1 MDNVFNKPLT
11 YLKGVGPE
19 KAELLKK
26 ELELFTYKDVLLHFP
41 FRYQD
46 RSRVLKIEEIKL
58 GLDQGQFLGKLI
70 DIQLVKGANNSKRLV
85 AWISDGTSELEM
97 VWFQQI
103 AILQK
108 YLEVGK
114 QYLVY
119 GRLTEFKG
127 KISMSHPELNIIN
140 SEFELKSKLGLSP
153 VYPLTEKLNRKG
165 MDSSFFQKMVAQII
179 EECHPFI
186 LENLS
191 VKLKES
197 LGLISRNDAFRL
209 IHLPLNLQESQKAVF
224 RIKFEELFFNQ
235 LGLLKEK
242 KIPIK
247 KFDGFSCSKVGQI
260 FNDFYYN
267 HLPYQLTNA
276 QKRVIKE
283 IYGDLKSGHQLNR
296 LIQGD
301 VGSGKTIVALLS
313 MLIILGNNGQACFL
327 APTEILATQHFLGLS
342 RLLDGLDVNIELLT
356 GSTKTAD
363 RKKIGSQLLD
373 GSLHILV
380 GTHAILEDWVEF
392 KNLGMAVI
400 DEQHKFG
407 VAQRAKLWNKNQVHP
422 HILVMT
428 ATPIPRTLA
437 MTIYGDLDVS
447 VIDELP
453 PGRKDVE
460 THLVYQG
467 SRLRVIGFMKEQIK
481 LGKQV
486 YVVYPLI
493 AESEKLDLANLIQGA
508 EAFARDFPEPE
519 YLISIVHGKLG
530 AELKEFEMQRF
541 KVGKTQIL
549 ISTTVIEVGVDVPNA
564 TVMIIENAERFG
576 LSQLHQLR
584 GRVGRGGNQSF
595 CFLMAGEKISKEA
608 KDRLSVMVETNDGFK
623 IAERDMQIR
632 GPGEMAG
639 TKQSGQIQFKLA
651 DLTTDQDILSKA
663 RASAIQVVEEDPE
676 LNLEENQNILKFLN
690 QKKPDQSFWSMI
702 S

>member
-19 KAELLKK
+19 KVELLKK

-242 KIPIK
+242 KIQIK

-392 KNLGMAVI
+392 RNLGMAVI

-481 LGKQV
+481 LGRQV

-676 LNLEENQNILKFLN
+676 LNLKENQNILKFLN